1 MPWCARAARAQRALQ
16 TPPLFQKPQSRGTCA
31 QRDLRPEGL
40 APRGACAQRDLRRV
54 WRKTQ
59 FYVVTCKSGKHQFD
73 GGVLRCKSGGHPRLQ
88 VGAPM
93 THRTPKTRTLTTE
106 GTRSADPN
114 NRGDA
119 FQMEKDQLPLG
130 FAAFGCA
137 ALGWAAFGWAALYC
151 ARKVFLIAQGAPP
164 PPPPARDQK
173 SLLPIGIRRP
183 SAVPIWAHQRRFSV
197 ALSEEPFLIF
207 CPGKRHF
214 RF

>member
-1 MPWCARAARAQRALQ
+1 MPWCARAARASDAS
-16 TPPLFQKPQSRGTCA
+16 PVPKA
-31 QRDLRPEGL
+31 AIARDLRPEGL
-40 APRGACAQRDLRRV
+40 APRGTCAQRGLRPEGLAPCLAQNTVLR
-54 WRKTQ
+54 
-59 FYVVTCKSGKHQFD
+59 CKSGKHQFD

-114 NRGDA
+114 NRGNA

-207 CPGKRHF
+207 CPGQRHF